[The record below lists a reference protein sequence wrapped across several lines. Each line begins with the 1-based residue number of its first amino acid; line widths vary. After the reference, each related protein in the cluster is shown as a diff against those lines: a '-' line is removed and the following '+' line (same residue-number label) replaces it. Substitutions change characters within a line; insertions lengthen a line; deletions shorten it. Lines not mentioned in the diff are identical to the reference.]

1 MISSGGV
8 NTSYGVAED
17 ARFKNIPRVAYRSSM
32 GRYNMVAVLDVSG
45 SASELAD
52 ARTSATATANSLL
65 IMKPIVMQ
73 TDLRWLSAKKSGSIE

>member
-1 MISSGGV
+1 
-8 NTSYGVAED
+8 
-17 ARFKNIPRVAYRSSM
+17 M